1 MYKRPDDLQIVPRQ
15 PQVDLRALMRR
26 QRYWLGGDP
35 VLTHFV
41 NALQATFPE
50 GERFFIDSAR
60 DVRARVDPA
69 QLPPALDRD
78 LDAFIRQ
85 EARHGRTHE
94 DWCMALVDV
103 GYTRMP
109 EYEAQMK
116 KLRLWSREH
125 IGALTRLAM
134 TAAAEHVTASIAKLL
149 LDKRPDLIDNAE
161 RPARDVLAWHAL
173 EECEHKA
180 VCFDLYQAAGGGYL
194 RRCVMMVLELL
205 DIYLHVQAR
214 YRYLLKTDGLWTWR
228 IRWRVFREVWGPT
241 GIMGSMHGLIWRYFK
256 PGFHPWD
263 SDERAAFVARY
274 GELIPKGG
282 PAVS

>member
-1 MYKRPDDLQIVPRQ
+1 MYKRPNDLRIIPRQ
-15 PQVDLRALMRR
+15 PQVDLRTLMQR

-60 DVRARVDPA
+60 DVRAMVDPA
-69 QLPPALDRD
+69 KLPPALDRD

-85 EARHGRTHE
+85 EARHGSTHE
-94 DWCMALVDV
+94 DWCMALVNI

-134 TAAAEHVTASIAKLL
+134 TAAAEHITASIAKLL
-149 LDKRPDLIDNAE
+149 FDRRPDLIDKAE

-180 VCFDLYQAAGGGYL
+180 VCFDLYQAAGGGYI
-194 RRCVMMVLELL
+194 RRCLTMLLELL

-214 YRYLLKTDGLWTWR
+214 YRYLLKTDGLRTWR
-228 IRWRVFREVWGPT
+228 TRWRVFREVWGPT
-241 GIMGSMHGLIWRYFK
+241 GIMGSMYGLIWHYFK
-256 PGFHPWD
+256 PGFQPWD
-263 SDERAAFVARY
+263 SDEPAAFVQRY
-274 GELIPKGG
+274 GELIPR
-282 PAVS
+282 